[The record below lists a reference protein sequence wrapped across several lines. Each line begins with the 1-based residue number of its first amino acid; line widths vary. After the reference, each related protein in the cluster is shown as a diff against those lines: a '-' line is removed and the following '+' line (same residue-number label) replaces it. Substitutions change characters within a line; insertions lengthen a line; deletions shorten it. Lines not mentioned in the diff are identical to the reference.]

1 MLQVGERLKLGN
13 DGTGSITAM
22 LLGYRIYKADDD
34 YRHKMLL
41 LLLLLLPPLLF
52 LVYAINS
59 TATRIGP
66 CGT

>member
-1 MLQVGERLKLGN
+1 
-13 DGTGSITAM
+13 M